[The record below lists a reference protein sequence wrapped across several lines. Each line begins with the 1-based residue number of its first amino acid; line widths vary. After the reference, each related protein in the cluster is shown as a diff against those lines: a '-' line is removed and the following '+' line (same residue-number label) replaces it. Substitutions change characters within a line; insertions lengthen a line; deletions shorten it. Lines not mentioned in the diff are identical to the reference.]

1 MRFPA
6 KKTRVTFRLPYLLM
20 SYLTLVCLWCGWT
33 GKRTVTRQE
42 VTNKIGRFRV
52 PPGLCIK
59 TRLSAQPW
67 IWKWFFIL
75 MQMKLIFTRKVV
87 HLASLELGS
96 GLFLGSIGNQ
106 IFLPMVLRCA
116 RECSAKN
123 QFVFLFLHPQGFC
136 LGSLLVSVR
145 SFHCDRFSRNWGM
158 PPQLKKVKKTVNT
171 FEFIDGLFT
180 GRYRRKWI
188 SVLLDFIRK

>member
-1 MRFPA
+1 MDGQAHGHATRSHYQNRPFPSSPGP
-6 KKTRVTFRLPYLLM
+6 LY
-20 SYLTLVCLWCGWT
+20 
-33 GKRTVTRQE
+33 QNE
-42 VTNKIGRFRV
+42 VK
-52 PPGLCIK
+52 C
-59 TRLSAQPW
+59 SALDMEM
-67 IWKWFFIL
+67 IFHSNE
-75 MQMKLIFTRKVV
+75 MKLIFPRKVV

-96 GLFLGSIGNQ
+96 GLFLGCVGNQ

-145 SFHCDRFSRNWGM
+145 SFHCDRFSRNCGM
-158 PPQLKKVKKTVNT
+158 PPQSKKVKKTVNT

-180 GRYRRKWI
+180 GRYRRK
-188 SVLLDFIRK
+188 

>member
-1 MRFPA
+1 MRFPF

-33 GKRTVTRQE
+33 GRRTVTRQE
-42 VTNKIGRFRV
+42 VTTKIGRCRV

-180 GRYRRKWI
+180 GENE
-188 SVLLDFIRK
+188 SQCF